1 MSPRLAQRL
10 LIAQTLLLVLVLWG
24 GVYFARDEFQLAT
37 EAEEE
42 AIPTTDHLRDAEA
55 AVPQV
60 VLSETALRQ
69 VDLQLAAPQ
78 AGSRQRAH
86 ELRLQ
91 VLDPQALLAPRQ
103 AWRAAQAA
111 REEARLEQAT
121 AQREAARMQALHA
134 DEQQVSTRA
143 LEAAQAA
150 QARAGLRLE
159 AAEAALR
166 AAVEGARTAWGP
178 QVGAWLVAPEGSPGA
193 QAWARLLDGRDVLLR
208 AAWPAAAE
216 VPAGARL
223 LLRGPVPLDTP
234 EQPRP
239 TRRAEALGAAPAAAM
254 GEPAPGLRPLLFRAE
269 GRGLSVHQQLSG
281 RLVLAGAAVAGAW
294 VPASALIWHAG
305 QPWVYVVET
314 PAEGPAGAED
324 APEAEPASA
333 SAAGAGTL
341 RAFRRQARP
350 GAERESGTDG
360 RWFLP
365 GFDAGRQVVVRGA
378 QLLLSE
384 EQKGLLKNEND
395 D

>member
-24 GVYFARDEFQLAT
+24 GVYFARDEYQLAT

-42 AIPTTDHLRDAEA
+42 AIPTADHLRDADA

-60 VLSETALRQ
+60 VLSETAQRQ
-69 VDLQLAAPQ
+69 VDLQVARPQ
-78 AGSRQRAH
+78 AGHRERAH

-91 VLDPQALLAPRQ
+91 VLDPQGLLGPRQ
-103 AWRAAQAA
+103 AWREARAA
-111 REEARLEQAT
+111 RAEALLEQAA
-121 AQREAARMQALHA
+121 AQREAARMQALHE

-150 QARAGLRLE
+150 QARAALRLE

-166 AAVEGARTAWGP
+166 AAVEGARAAWGP
-178 QVGAWLVAPEGSPGA
+178 QVGAWLVAPEGQAGA
-193 QAWARLLDGRDVLLR
+193 QAVARLLDGRDVLLR

-216 VPAGARL
+216 LPAGASL
-223 LLRGPVPLDTP
+223 LLRGPVSLDTP

-239 TRRAEALGAAPAAAM
+239 TRRAEALGAAPAAAV
-254 GEPAPGLRPLLFRAE
+254 GTPPPGLRPLLFRAE

-281 RLVLAGAAVAGAW
+281 RLVRAGAAVAGAW

-305 QPWVYVVET
+305 QPWVYVVE
-314 PAEGPAGAED
+314 ALAED
-324 APEAEPASA
+324 PAASA
-333 SAAGAGTL
+333 EAADEAAPSAGAGPL
-341 RAFRRQARP
+341 HAFRRQALP
-350 GAERESGTDG
+350 GAERESGADG

-365 GFDAGRQVVVRGA
+365 GFDARRQVVVRGA

-384 EQKGLLKNEND
+384 EQKALLKNENED
-395 D
+395 